1 MKTNRV
7 LSILIML
14 AVFMGMSTLANGQE
28 LTVSYVGG
36 DVTRTVNGK
45 KIPLFSKSQYST
57 KLSYS
62 DFVTIEYGGKL
73 ELLDENKSK
82 RIILKS
88 PGAGKISVLAESN
101 KNTVSDL
108 TKNYLTYV
116 KKQLTNQNLASKQRY
131 SDFATVTRSK
141 VSAEPEEETDRFS
154 SFKKRMEQRYRDFY
168 ERTNRKFY
176 AFRDECNKKYADF
189 VRNAWKPTK
198 TEEPVKMPEMKKIT
212 PMQFDADTLQTA
224 GLFSSVGNFIKKV
237 FKRDKKEVEE
247 QKSTAKPVEGI
258 KEVTPEELHIED
270 EEVLKY
276 EFGDDARMPFNY
288 FGTELSV
295 RLDETKRFNVGELTP
310 DNVADALENL
320 SKQRTLDNLLI
331 DCQAIKNER
340 KLCDWAY
347 VQLITIISEQ
357 FCGEGTNESAL
368 LIGWLLNQSG
378 YKFRFTMNYS
388 AENSRYE
395 HLYVFFGSKHAIFNR
410 AYLQDDDCKYYVLN
424 RTYEDFGCT
433 ACQAKFPNE
442 QPLSLYIASPQ
453 EFDAA
458 ETDNRTISSKKYPD
472 LQLTIKPN
480 KNMMAFYDSYPR
492 SYLNGDYG
500 TRFLMYAETPLSKE
514 VESQIYPMLRK
525 KLEGLSD
532 YEKVS
537 RILDLMQT
545 GLVYKHDDE
554 VWGVPDRIFFP
565 EETLSYPFGD
575 CEDRAILFTRM
586 VRDLVG
592 LECCLVY
599 YEGLHVAAAVHFN
612 EELTNVLN
620 LKDPDTG
627 KLYTYCEPTFDSSVR
642 IGVKGDTEGYPAIL
656 IPLE

>member
-108 TKNYLTYV
+108 TKSYLTYV
-116 KKQLTNQNLASKQRY
+116 KKQLTNQNLASKQRH
-131 SDFATVTRSK
+131 SDFATVTRSAPS
-141 VSAEPEEETDRFS
+141 VEQEETDKFS
-154 SFKKRMEQRYRDFY
+154 SFKKRIEQRYRDFY
-168 ERTNRKFY
+168 EQTNKKFY
-176 AFRDECNKKYADF
+176 AFRDECNRKYADF
-189 VRNAWKPTK
+189 VRKAWKPAK
-198 TEEPVKMPEMKKIT
+198 TEEPVKMPEMKDIN
-212 PMQFDADTLQTA
+212 PMQFAADTLQTA
-224 GLFSSVGNFIKKV
+224 GFFSSVGNFIKSV
-237 FKRDKKEVEE
+237 FKRDKKEIEE

-270 EEVLKY
+270 KEVLKY

-331 DCQAIKNER
+331 DCLSIKKER
-340 KLCDWAY
+340 KLCDWGY
-347 VQLITIISEQ
+347 VQLLTIICEQ

-368 LIGWLLNQSG
+368 MIGWLLNQSG

-388 AENSRYE
+388 DELSKYE
-395 HLYVFFGSKHAIFNR
+395 HLYVFFGSKHMIYGLRFFS
-410 AYLQDDDCKYYVLN
+410 DDDCDYYLLN
-424 RTYEDFGCT
+424 RTYEEYGCT
-433 ACQAKFPNE
+433 LCQAKFPNE

-453 EFDAA
+453 VFDEAA
-458 ETDNRTISSKKYPD
+458 TEIRTISSKKYPD
-472 LQLTIKPN
+472 LQLNVKPN

-492 SYLNGDYG
+492 SYINNPYNIY
-500 TRFLMYAETPLSKE
+500 LMYADAPFSPE

-537 RILDLMQT
+537 RILDLLQT
-545 GLVYKHDDE
+545 GLKYGLDNE
-554 VWGVPDRIFFP
+554 VWGVEDRIFFP
-565 EETLSYPFGD
+565 EETISYPLCD
-575 CEDRAILFTRM
+575 CEDHAILFTRL

-592 LECCLVY
+592 LECCLV
-599 YEGLHVAAAVHFN
+599 LHPQVHMAAAVHFN
-612 EELTNVLN
+612 EELPNVLN
-620 LKDPDTG
+620 LIDSNTG
-627 KLYTYCEPTFDSSVR
+627 KKYTYCEPTYSWSVP
-642 IGVKGDTEGYPAIL
+642 IGVKYPQELPPAVL